1 MDELQFEWDD
11 EKASIN
17 LIKHRV
23 SFLTAAA
30 IFANESME
38 RIYDREDYGE
48 LRHIALGRVDLDVY
62 RVVYVRREEWLIRI
76 ISAQKSSRN
85 EREFYYRQTFA

>member
-30 IFANESME
+30 IFANETME
-38 RIYDREDYGE
+38 RIDDREDYGE

-62 RVVYVRREEWLIRI
+62 RVVYVRREE
-76 ISAQKSSRN
+76 
-85 EREFYYRQTFA
+85 